1 MACTSY
7 VHDIGNS
14 DDLFAIQVAFM
25 AYLVGHV
32 LVGKQLY
39 DGPHTVRGEQNK
51 HWPWIEEFIAQEHLR
66 FIVTRRG

>member
-1 MACTSY
+1 
-7 VHDIGNS
+7 
-14 DDLFAIQVAFM
+14 M